1 MVAMTI
7 APLGS
12 VRVSSVHVTE
22 KHSAVV
28 LLTEESLDLYEWL
41 RGQRLAYKG
50 KAKGNRFRLTID
62 GVAMDCRRVF
72 VRYKLYSRS
81 MVFLT
86 ATSWPG
92 ETAAAPFARKVGKE
106 LHEIELKRTAAVKNQ
121 GELKGKTTGLKR
133 VTVEGLP

>member
-1 MVAMTI
+1 MTI

-22 KHSAVV
+22 KHSAVI

-81 MVFLT
+81 MVYLT
-86 ATSWPG
+86 ITSWPG
-92 ETAAAPFARKVGKE
+92 ETAAAAFARKVGKE
-106 LHEIELKRTAAVKNQ
+106 LHEVELVRTAATKRQ
-121 GELKGKTTGLKR
+121 AELAAKAAGPKR
-133 VTVEGLP
+133 VTIEQT